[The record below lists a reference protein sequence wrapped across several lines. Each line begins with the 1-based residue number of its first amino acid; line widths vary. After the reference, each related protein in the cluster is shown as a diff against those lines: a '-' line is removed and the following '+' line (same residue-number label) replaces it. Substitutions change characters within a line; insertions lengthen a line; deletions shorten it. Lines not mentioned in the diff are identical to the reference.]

1 MEGVM
6 LDVRSAV
13 PRRLARRAL
22 VITGLCAL
30 MSSGSAVAAVNA
42 YLLVDGIE
50 GGSTSLAHAIDIY
63 SFSQGV
69 SRVVAAATAG
79 AGGAKQGKISCSDLT
94 ILKQVDVASIP
105 LIQAAFTGQIIPHV
119 TLIYDKPVGDKQ
131 QTYFTITLSNAIITS
146 VQESGSN
153 ENPTES
159 VSFNATTFA
168 YSFSPEK
175 DDGTLDKPLT
185 FTGSCS
191 G

>member
-1 MEGVM
+1 M
-6 LDVRSAV
+6 LDVRPDV
-13 PRRLARRAL
+13 ARRRFASGSM
-22 VITGLCAL
+22 VAGLFAL
-30 MSSGSAVAAVNA
+30 MSAGSAMAAVNA

-50 GGSTSLAHAIDIY
+50 GGSTSRAHAIDVL

-69 SRVVAAATAG
+69 SRALAGTAG
-79 AGGAKQGKISCSDLT
+79 SAQGTRVGKVACSDLS
-94 ILKQVDVASIP
+94 IFKVLDVASVP
-105 LIQAAFTGQIIPHV
+105 LIQAVFTGQIIPHV

-131 QTYFTITLSNAIITS
+131 QTFFTLTLSNAIVTS

-159 VSFNATTFA
+159 VSFSATTFA

-175 DDGTLDKPLT
+175 DDGSLGKPLT

>member
-1 MEGVM
+1 M
-6 LDVRSAV
+6 LEVRSDAV
-13 PRRLARRAL
+13 HRRFARRAL
-22 VITGLCAL
+22 VTGLFAL

-50 GGSTSLAHAIDIY
+50 GGSTSLAHAIDIF

-69 SRVVAAATAG
+69 SRAVATTAG
-79 AGGAKQGKISCSDLT
+79 ATGARAAKVSCSELS

-105 LIQAAFTGQIIPHV
+105 LVQAAFTGQVFPHV

-131 QTYFTITLSNAIITS
+131 QTYFTITLTNAIVTS

-159 VSFNATTFA
+159 VSFSATSFA
-168 YSFSPEK
+168 YSFSPQQ
-175 DDGTLDKPLT
+175 DNGSLGKPLT

>member
-1 MEGVM
+1 
-6 LDVRSAV
+6 
-13 PRRLARRAL
+13 
-22 VITGLCAL
+22 

-42 YLLVDGIE
+42 YLLVDGID
-50 GGSTSLAHAIDIY
+50 GGSTSRAHAIDVL

-69 SRVVAAATAG
+69 ARAVTATTAG
-79 AGGAKQGKISCSDLT
+79 STGARASKVTCSELS
-94 ILKQVDVASIP
+94 ILKVLDVASVP
-105 LIQAAFTGQIIPHV
+105 LVQAAFTGQVIPHV
-119 TLIYDKPVGDKQ
+119 TLIYDKPVGDNQ
-131 QTYFTITLSNAIITS
+131 ETFFTLTLSNAIVTS

-159 VSFNATTFA
+159 VSFSATTFA

-175 DDGTLDKPLT
+175 DGSLGKPLT